1 MTATQVSGYLLPA
14 ALVTELER
22 GTWLQRAASPTI
34 AEVFGE
40 QPSPSAAFYSLDEMR
55 GETARWVD
63 ETDAAYLGRK
73 EETLDPKASV
83 IIGDLGYDRPFALDY
98 RVDPPQV
105 RLLTLDGRWVL
116 VTASID
122 ELLSK
127 LRDPPRRDT
136 GEQ

>member
-1 MTATQVSGYLLPA
+1 MSTTQVRAHPLPA
-14 ALVTELER
+14 TLVTELEQ
-22 GTWLQRAASPTI
+22 GSWAERAISPAI
-34 AEVFGE
+34 ADVFGE

-63 ETDAAYLGRK
+63 ETDAAYLGSRG
-73 EETLDPKASV
+73 ETLDPKASV

-105 RLLTLDGRWVL
+105 RLLALDGRWAV

-122 ELLSK
+122 ELLGK
-127 LRDPPRRDT
+127 LGDPPH
-136 GEQ
+136 